1 MSRRWLSTCGVS
13 GLCAKGRREK
23 VSRRARRW
31 SGTARCGC
39 SEPAAGAAKAGSV
52 AGGATGSRG
61 VLRWP
66 SQPSAPASSRPS
78 ARGSSSP
85 SARGSPSSAI
95 AWRGAGHRALPRG
108 DGVPLS
114 ATVLIRV
121 NGLDLE
127 RAMGMRGVERVTARE
142 GRLHPSIQL
151 ILSTS
156 SSDQLSIVDE
166 RSCRYSRS
174 GQRQVSGV
182 HTEAPKF
189 PVAAGA
195 TALPTATAASAPIT
209 CTAGVSLH
217 LCFGRDA
224 QPDRLQPGDAAEQQP
239 RRRRPR
245 PGRLPGEHAPRISRD
260 DGRRRVF

>member
-1 MSRRWLSTCGVS
+1 MSRRWLSTRCVS
-13 GLCAKGRREK
+13 GFARREA
-23 VSRRARRW
+23 AREGER
-31 SGTARCGC
+31 
-39 SEPAAGAAKAGSV
+39 AGAPVVGHRALRLQR
-52 AGGATGSRG
+52 AGGWRG
-61 VLRWP
+61 EGGQRRGWRHRLEVGPEMAIAALGAGLLAALSTRLLVALSAGPVL
-66 SQPSAPASSRPS
+66 SD
-78 ARGSSSP
+78 
-85 SARGSPSSAI
+85 
-95 AWRGAGHRALPRG
+95 AWRGAGHRVLPRG

-182 HTEAPKF
+182 HTEAAKF
-189 PVAAGA
+189 PTEAAKK
-195 TALPTATAASAPIT
+195 
-209 CTAGVSLH
+209 
-217 LCFGRDA
+217 
-224 QPDRLQPGDAAEQQP
+224 
-239 RRRRPR
+239 RRKNAHR
-245 PGRLPGEHAPRISRD
+245 SRTSQICKKKP
-260 DGRRRVF
+260 

>member
-1 MSRRWLSTCGVS
+1 MSRRWLSVRGVS
-13 GLCAKGRREK
+13 GFARE
-23 VSRRARRW
+23 AAQE
-31 SGTARCGC
+31 G
-39 SEPAAGAAKAGSV
+39 EPAGSPV
-52 AGGATGSRG
+52 VGHCALRLQRAGGWRG
-61 VLRWP
+61 EGGQRRGWRHRLEVGPEMAIAALGAGLLAALSTRLLVALSAGLPVL
-66 SQPSAPASSRPS
+66 SD
-78 ARGSSSP
+78 
-85 SARGSPSSAI
+85 

-182 HTEAPKF
+182 HTEAAKF
-189 PVAAGA
+189 PTESAKFPTEAAKKRTEA
-195 TALPTATAASAPIT
+195 AKMHTEAALRKFAKRNHNSDTMD
-209 CTAGVSLH
+209 
-217 LCFGRDA
+217 F
-224 QPDRLQPGDAAEQQP
+224 E
-239 RRRRPR
+239 
-245 PGRLPGEHAPRISRD
+245 
-260 DGRRRVF
+260 